1 MRNAW
6 SDSLL
11 EIARTDDKV
20 ILLVGD
26 IGFGVFD
33 KFRKEFPERFINCG
47 VAESNMIGTA
57 AGLAISGMKP
67 IVYTIIP
74 FLLMR
79 TFEQIRNDIC
89 MQNLPV
95 TLVGVGGG
103 LSYGTLGPTHHAIE
117 DISIMRSLPDM
128 RVISPCDPDEAKWC
142 FKNINEDP
150 KPTYLRLGK
159 GGEKNLL
166 RKFSLSNRNFGEP
179 HELAKGD
186 DITIISSGYIFEY
199 AMKLFSELK
208 SKGIKISLLNIH
220 QIKPLKN
227 EDIIGYIR
235 NKKLLVVLE
244 EHSRIGG
251 LGDALLDCMSE
262 YSEMPPLIK
271 ICINDEF
278 IKEIGDRDFL
288 LKLKGFDIKEITKK
302 VISRLKDLEL

>member
-6 SDSLL
+6 SETLL
-11 EIARTDDKV
+11 EIAREDEKV

-33 KFRKEFPERFINCG
+33 KFRIEFPQRFINCG
-47 VAESNMIGTA
+47 VAETNMIGTA
-57 AGLAISGMKP
+57 AGLAMMGMKP

-117 DISIMRSLPDM
+117 DISLMRSLPDM
-128 RVISPCDPDEAKWC
+128 RIVSPCDPKEAQWC
-142 FKNINEDP
+142 FKNIMKDL

-166 RKFSLSNRNFGEP
+166 DDFSNTERSFGSP
-179 HELAKGD
+179 HEILKGK
-186 DITIISSGYIFEY
+186 DISIVSSGYILEY
-199 AMKLFSELK
+199 SLK
-208 SKGIKISLLNIH
+208 IYHRLKEEGHSISLINIH
-220 QIKPLKN
+220 QIKPLNRKK
-227 EDIIGYIR
+227 IIDL
-235 NKKLLVVLE
+235 NKGKKIIVVIE
-244 EHSRIGG
+244 EHSKFGG
-251 LGDALLDCMSE
+251 LGDAWLDSISE
-262 YSEMPPLIK
+262 LDQKPAVIK
-271 ICINDEF
+271 IAIDDKF
-278 IKEIGDRDFL
+278 VKDIGDRDYL
-288 LKLKGFDIKEITKK
+288 LNLYGFNTDRIIDKILKKLN
-302 VISRLKDLEL
+302 ELAS